1 MPTKEV
7 LSIQYLRAVA
17 ALSVLAFHIIVRFD
31 GSLPIGASG
40 VDIFFVVSGFVMWA
54 TTADRRITPAEF
66 MLKRIIRIVPNYW
79 IATVATAL
87 LILVRPN
94 FMYGHELDLSRFI
107 GSLFF
112 LPTLSGDKLLP
123 VVLQGWTL
131 IYEMIF
137 YILFAVSLF
146 SKQRHRPYLIAGTL
160 CALAMLHASTTEPH
174 IVSVTNPILLEFL
187 AGVLVGVLW
196 KNSVIAPGIAVSLF
210 AAGAMGLL
218 LSECLQPDLPQV
230 VRFGI
235 PAVLLV
241 AGSVFYEKTRG
252 VLEIRML
259 RFLGAAS
266 YSIYLWHV
274 VLAAILDGLLLR
286 IHLPPIMHALLAA
299 AGTVFFTCIIYISIE
314 RPITRHIH
322 MLIPTRPL
330 QPAKE
335 QIP

>member
-7 LSIQYLRAVA
+7 ISIQYLRAVA

-79 IATVATAL
+79 IATAATAL

-94 FMYGHELDLSRFI
+94 FMYGHELDLYRFI

-160 CALAMLHASTTEPH
+160 CGLAMLHASATEPH
-174 IVSVTNPILLEFL
+174 IVSVTNPVLLEFL
-187 AGVLVGVLW
+187 AGVLLGIFW
-196 KNSVIAPGIAVSLF
+196 KNSEIAPGIAVSLF
-210 AAGAMGLL
+210 AAGAIGLL
-218 LSECLQPDLPQV
+218 LSECLQPGLPQV

-241 AGSVFYEKTRG
+241 AGSVLYEKTTG
-252 VLEIRML
+252 VHEIRML

-322 MLIPTRPL
+322 MLLPPRPL